1 MLTLK
6 HQAKR
11 AIVAILAASA
21 AMTTAV
27 NTFAH
32 AQSAPGITQATALN
46 YKNVRDF
53 CKGSVDFA
61 QRQAVETS
69 TASELIKLDRILN
82 TLAVFKTDYKTTAKS
97 KSNMQGVQELR
108 IAQAYSTILELQL
121 VSGELSGVRHFKPVF
136 ETIERCQKEVE
147 RLQNHKITVDHVELS
162 QIFEPYYKLIKP
174 LEEAKEILA
183 DFDSLYQ
190 AYLKLNPPP
199 AGATESQ
206 VDEAEYK
213 AAIQA
218 VEAMLS
224 H

>member
-1 MLTLK
+1 
-6 HQAKR
+6 
-11 AIVAILAASA
+11 
-21 AMTTAV
+21 
-27 NTFAH
+27 
-32 AQSAPGITQATALN
+32 
-46 YKNVRDF
+46 
-53 CKGSVDFA
+53 
-61 QRQAVETS
+61 
-69 TASELIKLDRILN
+69 
-82 TLAVFKTDYKTTAKS
+82 
-97 KSNMQGVQELR
+97 MQGVQELR